1 MNHRMQRRPWTFLA
15 NHGHALICIARDSG
29 IRLRDLALA
38 VGVTERTAQTIV
50 NDLVEAGYI
59 ERERVGTRSRYR
71 INAELPLRHP
81 IEQDHA
87 VGELVMTLA
96 AAAGS
101 REPRDR

>member
-1 MNHRMQRRPWTFLA
+1 MNHRTQRRPWTFLT

-38 VGVTERTAQTIV
+38 VGVTERTAQSIV
-50 NDLVEAGYI
+50 NDLVETGYV

-71 INAELPLRHP
+71 INAALPLRHP
-81 IEQDHA
+81 IERDHA

-96 AAAGS
+96 AAAGAG
-101 REPRDR
+101 RAVR